1 MLKTGPLKQFI
12 HRVSVTIVKCWTAIA
27 QQLSVAECSVKDH
40 LEELEA
46 SIDVA
51 DTKVLKV

>member
-1 MLKTGPLKQFI
+1 ML
-12 HRVSVTIVKCWTAIA
+12 HRASVTIVKCWTAIA

-40 LEELEA
+40 LEELEV

-51 DTKVLKV
+51 DTKVLNQSPPNTL

>member
-1 MLKTGPLKQFI
+1 MFHLKLFV
-12 HRVSVTIVKCWTAIA
+12 HRISVTIVKCWTVIA
-27 QQLSVAECSVKDH
+27 QQLSVAKCSVKDH
-40 LEELEA
+40 LEELEV